1 MRFRIAATGFGATLC
16 WDFGLAGLARLAD
29 RTRACCS
36 PAKPP
41 VSAVRASSFSP
52 MMWTFWRCFCGER
65 LRRASSLALSSQSGR
80 PGRRCPPGPPGRK
93 LGRRG
98 AEGAL
103 GRATGGVAVP
113 APAPALVGASGL
125 RGAGATGRPT
135 GFCSCMSSP
144 GATGLRMPAG
154 IPGRLGAPGRVGA
167 PGRPLPVVLPSRRI
181 GLPTSSRVLPLRG
194 GMPGRPCRVG
204 APGRLG
210 PPWRWGTPV
219 PAGRR
224 GTGLPTSSGL
234 GVGREGAPGL
244 AGAPARLGAPG
255 RVGAPARMI
264 CGFCWPGVGRAGL
277 PVPAGRG
284 VGRAGVGRGVG
295 AVGLAAAL
303 GLLTN
308 SGLAAGGLLAA

>member
-1 MRFRIAATGFGATLC
+1 MRLRIAATGLGAERC
-16 WDFGLAGLARLAD
+16 WNLGFEGRAKLAE
-29 RTRACCS
+29 RTMFSCS

-41 VSAVRASSFSP
+41 VCAASESSFSP
-52 MMWTFWRCFCGER
+52 MMCTFWRCFCGER

-80 PGRRCPPGPPGRK
+80 PGRRWPPGPPGRK

-98 AEGAL
+98 ADGAV

-113 APAPALVGASGL
+113 APALVGASGR
-125 RGAGATGRPT
+125 RGAGAVGRPT

-144 GATGLRMPAG
+144 GATGLRIPAG
-154 IPGRLGAPGRVGA
+154 IPGRPGAPGRVGA

-181 GLPTSSRVLPLRG
+181 GFPTSSRVLPLRG
-194 GMPGRPCRVG
+194 GIPGRLCRVG
-204 APGRLG
+204 APGLLG

-234 GVGREGAPGL
+234 GVGRDGAPGL
-244 AGAPARLGAPG
+244 LGAPARVGAPD

-264 CGFCWPGVGRAGL
+264 CGFCWPWPGVGRPGVPA
-277 PVPAGRG
+277 PAGRG
-284 VGRAGVGRGVG
+284 VGRAGVG

-303 GLLTN
+303 GLLTS
-308 SGLAAGGLLAA
+308 SGLAAGGLLTG